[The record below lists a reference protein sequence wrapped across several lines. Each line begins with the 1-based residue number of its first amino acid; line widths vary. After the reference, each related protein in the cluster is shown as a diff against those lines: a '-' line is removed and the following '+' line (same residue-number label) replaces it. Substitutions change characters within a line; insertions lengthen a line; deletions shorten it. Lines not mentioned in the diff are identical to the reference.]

1 MIPPY
6 AGAAE
11 LAANQAPS
19 GPPPATPFLTAD
31 DGVTPLFADDGFS
44 TLGAL

>member
-11 LAANQAPS
+11 LAANAGPF
-19 GPPPATPFLTAD
+19 GPPPAPSYILQEDAVSFILQE
-31 DGVTPLFADDGFS
+31 DGVSKLIQG
-44 TLGAL
+44 